1 MARVLC
7 RFRKPQ
13 TWALLAAIGKA
24 RAAGI
29 PIVYVNGVTVLE
41 DGCATIDEEI
51 EELSLAYAQV
61 LVSLHDAL
69 LRRVDRTAKA
79 RGLSDPAGTR
89 RAVTE
94 VVLDASVVLKWFRAE
109 GERHDVPARSL
120 RAAFEAG
127 RLVVFAPPLLHLE
140 IVNVAGRR
148 WHWPEAVLV
157 DLAVSLEELS
167 FDVRE
172 PELASVARWT
182 ARGLTAYVAAY
193 VALAEGEGIR
203 LVTDDDPI
211 VSVAPGIAIALADH
225 KG

>member
-1 MARVLC
+1 
-7 RFRKPQ
+7 
-13 TWALLAAIGKA
+13 
-24 RAAGI
+24 
-29 PIVYVNGVTVLE
+29 
-41 DGCATIDEEI
+41 
-51 EELSLAYAQV
+51 
-61 LVSLHDAL
+61 
-69 LRRVDRTAKA
+69 
-79 RGLSDPAGTR
+79 
-89 RAVTE
+89 
-94 VVLDASVVLKWFRAE
+94 
-109 GERHDVPARSL
+109 VPARSL

-127 RLVVFAPPLLHLE
+127 QLVVFAPPLLHLE

-225 KG
+225 RGDPRAACERGYAEQPRARSMGRTRRCANRSVIPAER